1 MFSGSCEEVLY
12 ADMMIATAV
21 QRKGEGGK
29 ACTWRWMGEI
39 RAPAPGTA
47 GCVQFIRESG
57 VLTRQR
63 GRWWCMW
70 RPNDNSHAV
79 ARRRRRRIHLVA
91 MARFVNLTYY
101 GVPGAD
107 RSASQVFY
115 GTVNSVRKCSK
126 PISLFRL
133 SVKRLAAASRYSRYT
148 R

>member
-1 MFSGSCEEVLY
+1 MHMAMDGRDTRTGTGHRRMRPVHPRKRCFNTAAGQ
-12 ADMMIATAV
+12 MMMHVTA
-21 QRKGEGGK
+21 K
-29 ACTWRWMGEI
+29 
-39 RAPAPGTA
+39 
-47 GCVQFIRESG
+47 
-57 VLTRQR
+57 
-63 GRWWCMW
+63 
-70 RPNDNSHAV
+70 DNSHAV